1 MPFQEKSAWVM
12 SVSLILGGA
21 YYFGIVKT
29 ITAEIGQL
37 APPILPTV
45 VLYTVILVVISI
57 VGHIAISIL
66 TPREADAP
74 LDEREKAIFQ
84 RASHLSGYLLGAGV
98 LLSLGV
104 YLFSYSGDA
113 LFYGVFASLMIS
125 QLAEYVFRILFYRVS
140 V

>member
-12 SVSLILGGA
+12 SASLILGGA
-21 YYFGIVKT
+21 FYFSVVKT

-37 APPILPTV
+37 APPTLPTI
-45 VLYTVILVVISI
+45 VLYTAILVVIAI
-57 VGHIAISIL
+57 LGHIAISIL
-66 TPREADAP
+66 TPKEADAP
-74 LDEREKAIFQ
+74 LDERENAIFQ

-104 YLFSYSGDA
+104 YLYSYSGDA

-125 QLAEYVFRILFYRVS
+125 QLAEYIFRIVFYRALV
-140 V
+140 